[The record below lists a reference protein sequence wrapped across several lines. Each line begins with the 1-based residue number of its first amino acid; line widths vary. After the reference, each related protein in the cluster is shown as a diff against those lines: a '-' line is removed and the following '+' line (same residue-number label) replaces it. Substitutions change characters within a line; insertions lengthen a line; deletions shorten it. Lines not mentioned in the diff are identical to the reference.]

1 MQAYRLYT
9 TITDPQQITL
19 TDLPFTA
26 GQAVEILILSKDAS
40 SHEPPTNLGVQAQ
53 SLFRLTQALPQV
65 QTITDQD
72 IEAEVAAYRQEVCE
86 S

>member
-19 TDLPFTA
+19 TNLPFTA
-26 GQAVEILILSKDAS
+26 GQAVEILILSKDTAS
-40 SHEPPTNLGVQAQ
+40 NEPPANLGLQAQ
-53 SLFRLTQALPQV
+53 LLFRLTQALPQV
-65 QTITDQD
+65 QTITDED
-72 IEAEVAAYRQEVCE
+72 IAAEVAAYRQEVCE